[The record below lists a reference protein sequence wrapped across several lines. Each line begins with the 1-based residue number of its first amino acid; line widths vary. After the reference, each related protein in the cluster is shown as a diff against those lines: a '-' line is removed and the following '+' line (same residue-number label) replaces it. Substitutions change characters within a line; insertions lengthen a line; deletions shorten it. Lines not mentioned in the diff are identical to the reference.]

1 MKNEKRRKGRNDF
14 EEGKEREM
22 ILRIERA
29 KRERMIEEEGE
40 WDQRERMR
48 GSVKEKGDEGDLGGG
63 GVLWRRKRERD
74 PRRKR
79 ERRGGS
85 GRNQRVWV

>member
-1 MKNEKRRKGRNDF
+1 
-14 EEGKEREM
+14 M

-48 GSVKEKGDEGDLGGG
+48 GSVKEKGDSVCDK
-63 GVLWRRKRERD
+63 RR
-74 PRRKR
+74 
-79 ERRGGS
+79 
-85 GRNQRVWV
+85 VV